1 MDHEQS
7 CTTRQV
13 PMQVLAL
20 GFPRTGTASMQSALE
35 ILGYNHTA
43 HGFDLISHP
52 EIAAPWMEAIK
63 AKFLNQGKPY
73 GRAEF
78 DALLG
83 HCAAVTDM
91 PCARFWEELMLAYP
105 EAKIVL
111 VERDVEDWYKSF
123 DAAVIT
129 KLFSKVAD
137 VTVGY
142 IEPLLGSQVGPLSRK
157 IIYGY
162 FHANNPDEVRQN
174 ARRVYKEHYR
184 QIREAAPKERLLEYR
199 LGDGWGPLCKF
210 LGKKVPEGRA
220 FPRINEAAALKAKV
234 RKIQWEM
241 IVSLSRYLV
250 PVVVVGIA
258 MGYWYRT
265 MQYH

>member
-1 MDHEQS
+1 
-7 CTTRQV
+7 
-13 PMQVLAL
+13 MQVLSL
-20 GFPRTGTASMQSALE
+20 GFPRTGTASVQAALE

-52 EIAAPWMEAIK
+52 EIAAPWMAAIN
-63 AKFLNQGKPY
+63 AKFFNQGKSY

-91 PCARFWEELMLAYP
+91 PCACFWEELMLAYP
-105 EAKIVL
+105 EAKIIL

-123 DAAVIT
+123 DATVIT
-129 KLFSKVAD
+129 ELFSKVAD

-142 IEPLLGSQVGPLSRK
+142 IEPMLGSQVGPLSRK

-162 FHANNPDEVRQN
+162 FHAKTPDDVRFN
-174 ARRVYKEHYR
+174 ARKIYNQHYKS
-184 QIREAAPKERLLEYR
+184 IREAAPKERLLEYR

-210 LGKKVPEGRA
+210 LEKDVPEGRS
-220 FPRINEAAALKAKV
+220 FPRINEAAALKTKV
-234 RKIQWEM
+234 REIQWEM
-241 IVSLSRYLV
+241 VKKAATSLRRCLV
-250 PVVVVGIA
+250 PSVVLGIA
-258 MGYWYRT
+258 IWYWYRI
-265 MQYH
+265 